1 MRNRLPF
8 ILLAWVLSDIYFF
21 QAVKTLTDNTFI
33 LWAYWLVDVLIAAGF
48 VYLIAGRRTGRQQT
62 SLIAGLMAM
71 TLLTFVPKI
80 FGAPVLLLEDI
91 TRLFRHF
98 PPRSLWVSQFDAGI
112 AGFVFL
118 SLLYGMT
125 GGRHRYKVHRV
136 TLKFPD
142 LPAAFDGF
150 TITQLSDIHA
160 GSFSSRKGVE
170 KGINLVNKQKSDLL
184 LFTGDLVNNKASEM
198 NAWKDTF
205 ARLQAPYGKYSVLG
219 NHDYGDYTHWD
230 SEQAK
235 SANLVSL
242 KNVHKE
248 MGFKLLLNNSA
259 RIEKDGQ
266 HIALIGVE
274 NWGKGGFHKYGDLS
288 RAAANVPDDEFKV
301 LMSHDPSHWEAKT
314 LEHEKHINLTLAG
327 HTHGM
332 QFGIELFGFQWSPVK
347 YMYPQWAGLY
357 QKNGKYLYVN
367 RGFGFLGFKGRL
379 GIWPEITVITLKK
392 AKAQQV

>member
-8 ILLAWVLSDIYFF
+8 ILLAWVLSDLYFF
-21 QAVKTLTDNTFI
+21 EAVKTLTDNTFI
-33 LWAYWLVDVLIAAGF
+33 LLAYWLVDLVIAGGF
-48 VYLIAGRRTGRQQT
+48 AFFIAGRRAGRQNT
-62 SLIAGLMAM
+62 GLIAGLMAL

-80 FGAPVLLLEDI
+80 LGVPVLLLEDI

-98 PPRSLWVSQFDAGI
+98 PPRSLWVSRLDAGI

-136 TLKFPD
+136 TLKFAD
-142 LPAAFDGF
+142 LPQAFDGF

-160 GSFSSRKGVE
+160 GSFSSRRGVE
-170 KGINLVNKQKSDLL
+170 KGIALVNKQKSDLL

-198 NAWKDTF
+198 DPWKDTF
-205 ARLQAPYGKYSVLG
+205 AKLRADYGKYSVLG

-230 SEQAK
+230 SKEAK
-235 SANLVSL
+235 AANLASL

-248 MGFKLLLNNSA
+248 MGFKLLLNNSVQ
-259 RIEKDGQ
+259 IQKDGQ

-274 NWGKGGFHKYGDLS
+274 NWGKGGFHKYGSLS
-288 RAAANVPDDEFKV
+288 RAAANVSNDEFKI

-314 LEHEKHINLTLAG
+314 LEHEKHVNLTLAG

-357 QKNGKYLYVN
+357 EKNGKYLYVN

-392 AKAQQV
+392 A